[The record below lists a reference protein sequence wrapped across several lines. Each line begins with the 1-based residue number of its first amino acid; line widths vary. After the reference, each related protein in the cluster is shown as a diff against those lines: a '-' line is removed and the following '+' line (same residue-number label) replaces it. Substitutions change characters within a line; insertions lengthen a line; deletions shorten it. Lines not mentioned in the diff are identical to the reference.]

1 MNEAISINPRPV
13 SATDAE
19 GALKTIY
26 DVDQEIKSLSEEL
39 ARLTEKRDTLLS
51 RAVSS
56 NITEG
61 GDYAMVAKPRITR
74 SINAER
80 FKAMFP
86 EQFEYCRNMVIQ
98 RAKMKADRNITLQD
112 AEGLLGKDVIAP
124 VCDVKTV
131 VNYIVVK
138 TQDEGMA

>member
-1 MNEAISINPRPV
+1 ML
-13 SATDAE
+13 AE
-19 GALKTIY
+19 IY
-26 DVDQEIKSLSEEL
+26 DVEQEIKN
-39 ARLTEKRDTLLS
+39 LTEIMEGLQEKRQTLLK

-98 RAKMKADRNITLQD
+98 RANMKADRNITLQD

>member
-1 MNEAISINPRPV
+1 MTTTVLKPV
-13 SATDAE
+13 SATDASNMLAE
-19 GALKTIY
+19 IY
-26 DVDQEIKSLSEEL
+26 DVEQEIKN
-39 ARLTEKRDTLLS
+39 LTEIMEGLQEKRQTLLK